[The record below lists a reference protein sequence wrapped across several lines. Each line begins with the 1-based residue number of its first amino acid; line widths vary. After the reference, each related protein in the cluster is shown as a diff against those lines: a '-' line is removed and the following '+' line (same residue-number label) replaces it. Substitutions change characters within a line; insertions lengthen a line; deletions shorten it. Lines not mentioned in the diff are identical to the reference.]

1 MSERFRVYL
10 SYILVC
16 GIWGSTWLV
25 IKIGLET
32 MAPLLAAGCRFLV
45 ASAILFMMIIVRGV
59 RVPLDR
65 NDRRFY
71 LVVALTAFSIP
82 YGLVYWGEQY
92 IPSGL
97 TSIVFSIYPFTVALF
112 SFLFLPNEKVT
123 VWKISGIVI
132 GFLGVFIIFSNDVHI
147 SSPNASWGMA
157 AILASAILQAY
168 SVIVIKKHGHA
179 IHPFAITFVPMLLG
193 GILLLAAS
201 ALLEDFAKIDF
212 TARAVLAIF
221 YLGIF
226 GSVATFV
233 SYFWLLKRVE
243 AVILSL
249 TSFVTPIIAVILGV
263 IVLGEEFSPRT
274 FLGAGFVLG
283 GIAVSN
289 YAELVKYLR
298 RNVTSAK

>member
-1 MSERFRVYL
+1 MSERFRVYVA
-10 SYILVC
+10 YVLVC
-16 GIWGSTWLV
+16 SIWGSTWLA

-45 ASAILFMMIIVRGV
+45 ASALLFILITVRGV
-59 RVPLDR
+59 KVPLNR

-71 LVVALTAFSIP
+71 VIVALTAFSIP

-112 SFLFLPNEKVT
+112 SFLFLPNERVT
-123 VWKISGIVI
+123 IWKISGIAI
-132 GFLGVFIIFSNDVHI
+132 GFFGIFTIFSNDIHI
-147 SSPNASWGMA
+147 SNPNAIWGMV
-157 AILASAILQAY
+157 AILASAVLQAY

-179 IHPFAITFVPMLLG
+179 IHPFAITFVPMLMG
-193 GILLLAAS
+193 AVLLLAAS
-201 ALLEDFAKIDF
+201 VIFEDFSKVDF
-212 TARAVLAIF
+212 TVRAIFTIF

-249 TSFVTPIIAVILGV
+249 TSFITPIIAVI
-263 IVLGEEFSPRT
+263 
-274 FLGAGFVLG
+274 
-283 GIAVSN
+283 
-289 YAELVKYLR
+289 
-298 RNVTSAK
+298 